1 MALTRPPCARGAA
14 WRCRG
19 ACELRRARRVV
30 SPHEQPTSACA
41 KAWRSRMVN
50 EAAAYWGSGR
60 SSSASARSA
69 GSSPPGV
76 HSQARIGLVAAG
88 GLVQPPVFA
97 ARGGGQGGGELPCDA
112 AVGEAGEAG
121 APLGSVA
128 ADGLGEPDAGLLQR
142 VVGGRPREIEARG
155 LTFEQPLVAAQQP
168 PKGELVAG
176 LGGRDQ
182 PAPLASQRPRAGC
195 RHRKG
200 TRCTRTAA
208 AAPPARGPLA
218 DAGRPSCTRMGKRKV
233 HHLPRRLRPP
243 ELSGR
248 AGSSG
253 QARRGAGGAERVG
266 VGAGER
272 DGSGRDLAD

>member
-1 MALTRPPCARGAA
+1 LRPGVAS
-14 WRCRG
+14 RCRG

-69 GSSPPGV
+69 GSFPPGV
-76 HSQARIGLVAAG
+76 RSQARIGLVAAG

-112 AVGEAGEAG
+112 VAGEAREAG

-142 VVGGRPREIEARG
+142 VVRRRRPGDRSARPAVRAAVGGRRSSRRKASSSPAW
-155 LTFEQPLVAAQQP
+155 AA
-168 PKGELVAG
+168 AI
-176 LGGRDQ
+176 R
-182 PAPLASQRPRAGC
+182 RPRSRPSA
-195 RHRKG
+195 RAL
-200 TRCTRTAA
+200 AA
-208 AAPPARGPLA
+208 AIGRARRARGPRRPLLQRVVPSLTPGA
-218 DAGRPSCTRMGKRKV
+218 PSCTRIGKRKA
-233 HHLPRRLRPP
+233 HHLPRR
-243 ELSGR
+243 
-248 AGSSG
+248 
-253 QARRGAGGAERVG
+253 
-266 VGAGER
+266 
-272 DGSGRDLAD
+272 